1 MNSTTRVVACTLAL
15 VSSGAARAAEREDG
29 TVPSPVV
36 QETLKEYLAAL
47 ISARS
52 QIIDLKYIRPDENG
66 DNAGWGVNYKWKT
79 SRDTPRL
86 GPEGKEEANQHYVL
100 RKLSYDLDIQGTY
113 AFSDTTNNADL
124 STIKAAVRL
133 ERADFGKL
141 NPDEAVGERFQE
153 CLLLTPAPTAD
164 AEQRREVDRQREKC
178 EIDSRIDALVRNED
192 SASYYGLDFHGG
204 VEGNQDYS
212 DSRTLFGLTG
222 VYAFQ
227 PKRALEDYNV
237 LDFPFRLVRSAF
249 STAKVS
255 GYTAPFP
262 SLLLSVE
269 RLDAS
274 DDEVRT
280 ALTSKE
286 TFTRG
291 KAEIAFNTIL
301 ASIDE
306 QVLRFTVSYR
316 YFHEFSAPRT
326 IKDADLDH
334 FDYLNATLRFPA
346 KVLPFVQS
354 DDFELYVAYTT
365 GQLPFDQSSDKAFE
379 VGFSTNFKWVADMLA
394 Q

>member
-1 MNSTTRVVACTLAL
+1 
-15 VSSGAARAAEREDG
+15 
-29 TVPSPVV
+29 
-36 QETLKEYLAAL
+36 
-47 ISARS
+47 
-52 QIIDLKYIRPDENG
+52 
-66 DNAGWGVNYKWKT
+66 
-79 SRDTPRL
+79 
-86 GPEGKEEANQHYVL
+86 
-100 RKLSYDLDIQGTY
+100 
-113 AFSDTTNNADL
+113 
-124 STIKAAVRL
+124 VRL
-133 ERADFGKL
+133 ERGDFGKL

-164 AEQRREVDRQREKC
+164 PDQRREVDRQREQC

-227 PKRALEDYNV
+227 PKRALESYNV
-237 LDFPFRLVRSAF
+237 LDFPFRLVRNAF
-249 STAKVS
+249 SSARVS

-262 SLLLSVE
+262 SLLLSIE

-274 DDEVRT
+274 DDDVRN
-280 ALTSKE
+280 ALTTKD

-291 KAEIAFNTIL
+291 KAEIAFNTIV
-301 ASIDE
+301 ASIDQ

-316 YFHEFSAPRT
+316 YFHEFSAPQP

-365 GQLPFDQSSDKAFE
+365 GQLPFDQSSDQAIE
-379 VGFSTNFKWVADMLA
+379 VGFSTNFQWVADMLA